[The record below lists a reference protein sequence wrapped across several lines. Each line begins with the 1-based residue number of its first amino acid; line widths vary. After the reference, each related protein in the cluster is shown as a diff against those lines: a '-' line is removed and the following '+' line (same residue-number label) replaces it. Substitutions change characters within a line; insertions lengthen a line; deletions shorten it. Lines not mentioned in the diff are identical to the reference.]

1 LATETVSFRLR
12 KELKDL
18 AKRYKLD
25 ISKIAREKVEE
36 ELERLQREEREKT
49 LAKAAKVLSNVT
61 KDDIVTAVRKSRE
74 SRYNG

>member
-1 LATETVSFRLR
+1 MATETVSFRLR